1 MKGIKRA
8 FSIFA
13 FGCIMMQ
20 AAAHSDSARLRI
32 SLLTCSPGS
41 ELYSVFG
48 HSALRIV
55 DSTVGTDIV
64 YNFGTFNF
72 GDPDFYSKF
81 VMGRLMY
88 YVDQETYS
96 SFKAEYEYDRR
107 GIIEQ
112 VLSFSCAEKKLI
124 QEKLFINVREENKY
138 YKYDFLNDN
147 CTSRLRDIIFGGGN
161 QQAYRALFATK
172 TNSSYRDY
180 LHVYLDRANMP
191 WTKLGID
198 LLIGLDGEDRM
209 NSNEAMFLPDYLM
222 KGLSAADWRGGK
234 MVLAE
239 NILLPDLQPKW
250 NTNPFFQTPL
260 FFFLL
265 LLVLFIVIGN
275 MKSVRFEKIKKI
287 LDVLLFALTGL
298 LGFVLL
304 FTWFGTD
311 HMSFRYNVNLMWA
324 MPLNVVAVFFIGDKN
339 TKFKK
344 YFFYYSILTLFIIPL
359 IFILPEAINPTL
371 YPLIILLSYRAWII
385 GRNDKKTLK
394 QSL

>member
-20 AAAHSDSARLRI
+20 AAAQSDSCQLRV

-107 GIIEQ
+107 GITEQ
-112 VLSFSCAEKKLI
+112 VLSFSCAEKKSI

-147 CTSRLRDIIFGGGN
+147 CTTRLRDIIFGVGN

-191 WTKLGID
+191 WIKLGID

-222 KGLSAADWRGGK
+222 KGLSAANWRGGR
-234 MVLAE
+234 MVLSE
-239 NILLPDLQPKW
+239 NILLPDLQPKL
-250 NTNPFFQTPL
+250 NSNPLFQTPL

-265 LLVLFIVIGN
+265 LLVFYIVIGN
-275 MKSVRFEKIKKI
+275 LKSVRFEKINRI
-287 LDVLLFALTGL
+287 LDVFLFATTGILGFILLFMW
-298 LGFVLL
+298 V
-304 FTWFGTD
+304 GTD
-311 HMSFRYNVNLMWA
+311 HMSFRHNVNLMWA
-324 MPLNVVAVFFIGDKN
+324 MPLNVGAVFFMGN
-339 TKFKK
+339 RNVKFKK
-344 YFFYYSILTLFIIPL
+344 YFFYYSILTLFIIPM
-359 IFILPEAINPTL
+359 IFIIPESINPVL
-371 YPLIILLSYRAWII
+371 YPLVVLLSYRSWII

-394 QSL
+394 QPL

>member
-8 FSIFA
+8 ISIFV

-20 AAAHSDSARLRI
+20 ASAQSDSCKLRI

-48 HSALRIV
+48 HSALRII

-88 YVDQETYS
+88 YVNQESFS

-112 VLSFSCAEKKLI
+112 VLSFNCAEKKSI

-138 YKYDFLNDN
+138 YKYDFLKDN
-147 CTSRLRDIIFGGGN
+147 CTTRLRDIIFGVRN

-180 LHVYLDRANMP
+180 LHVYLDKANMD

-198 LLIGLDGEDRM
+198 LLIGLDGEQIM
-209 NSNEAMFLPDYLM
+209 NSNEAMYLPDYLM
-222 KGLSAADWRGGK
+222 KGVSASEGRGIK
-234 MVLAE
+234 LVLAE
-239 NILLPDLQPKW
+239 NNLLPDLQSKS
-250 NTNPFFQTPL
+250 TENPFIQTPL

-265 LLVLFIVIGN
+265 LFVFYIVIGN
-275 MKSVRFEKIKKI
+275 LKSVRFEKIKRI
-287 LDVLLFALTGL
+287 LDVFLFSLTGL
-298 LGFVLL
+298 LGFILL
-304 FTWFGTD
+304 FMWLGTD
-311 HMSFRYNVNLMWA
+311 HMSFRHNVNLIWA
-324 MPLNVVAVFFIGDKN
+324 MPLNVVAVFFLGDKN
-339 TKFKK
+339 AKFKK

-359 IFILPEAINPTL
+359 IFILPEAINPAL
-371 YPLIILLSYRAWII
+371 YPLIILLSYRSWII

-394 QSL
+394 QSV